1 MSRLSTHAA
10 ASALSSTTGM
20 NLTAF
25 RGDPS
30 SPSLLFKLDTE
41 LIGDF
46 SPRPRNLS
54 NLDRPGAPESASE
67 IRLNVERGVD
77 GIDDALA
84 DGDVERLCA
93 AFFSEERSGGAT
105 RVDDDAVCGREDG
118 GDAGTRP
125 RACACA
131 ALRAPCSLTCRR
143 ELGPR
148 CGVREVCSP
157 IAICAIDGGC
167 AVRTGDAERRG
178 ARFGDADRSSGVENI
193 PRSCFLVSIAQR
205 KTGNVQSVVG
215 RLTEEPFSAFL

>member
-1 MSRLSTHAA
+1 
-10 ASALSSTTGM
+10 M

-54 NLDRPGAPESASE
+54 SRDRLEVPDVPESASD

-84 DGDVERLCA
+84 DGDVERLCV
-93 AFFSEERSGGAT
+93 AFFNEERSGGAT
-105 RVDDDAVCGREDG
+105 RVEEDAVCGREDG
-118 GDAGTRP
+118 GDADTRP

-143 ELGPR
+143 ELGPK

-157 IAICAIDGGC
+157 IAICAIEGGC
-167 AVRTGDAERRG
+167 AVRIGEAERSG
-178 ARFGDADRSSGVENI
+178 ARLSDVERSSGVENI
-193 PRSCFLVSIAQR
+193 PRSCFIMSIANERQETLR
-205 KTGNVQSVVG
+205 RS
-215 RLTEEPFSAFL
+215 